1 MQTSARLMAFFLSIV
16 FFSFWPAA
24 RGLAGNL
31 SWSQEKISPGLS
43 RAGLSVSTYYTAA
56 SLSSQQSARPGLGSA
71 ITQVRVQRDHQ
82 ARVPVRSQLCW
93 SDLSLCVPMTGAT
106 LVTDAFNG
114 RDARGPL
121 VLVHS
126 VPGKGALAQPV
137 FVRASVSV
145 WFTP

>member
-31 SWSQEKISPGLS
+31 SWSQEKISSGLS
-43 RAGLSVSTYYTAA
+43 RAQLSVSTYYTPV
-56 SLSSQQSARPGLGSA
+56 SLSSAQSGGPGLGSA

-82 ARVPVRSQLCW
+82 ARVPVSSQLCW